1 MVQLDVG
8 PSCICTCS
16 ICMVVH
22 KQNNE
27 NKEVFSFSA
36 DTVERTL
43 FARTNLSK
51 VRSLRIAWWE
61 VATSE
66 RGRGG

>member
-1 MVQLDVG
+1 
-8 PSCICTCS
+8 
-16 ICMVVH
+16 MVVH
-22 KQNNE
+22 KQDNE
-27 NKEVFSFSA
+27 NKEVFGFSA

-43 FARTNLSK
+43 FARTNLFK